1 MQERHLK
8 RDKYF
13 EEQAITT
20 EKYVMPFI
28 NSHKEIKPGM
38 RVLEI
43 GCGEGGN
50 LKPFLD
56 FGCLV
61 TGVDIL
67 ESKIANA
74 NKFFD
79 THPLKINLN
88 LIVNDIYNSGEEMNG
103 FFDIVFMRDVLEHI
117 HNQEKFMSFAKRFLK
132 PEGLFF
138 LGFPPWQYPFGGHQQ
153 MCTSRALSRMPY
165 IHLLPGPLY
174 PGLLKMFGES
184 KGLITDLL
192 EIRQTRIS
200 IERFKRIVRKENYTI
215 QKVDYYFINPNYE
228 VKFGLKPRL
237 QKKYISGTPYLR
249 NFFITTCYYLLSH
262 KAK

>member
-13 EEQAITT
+13 EEQSITT
-20 EKYVMPFI
+20 ERYVMPFI
-28 NSHKEIKPGM
+28 SSYKVIKPGM

-67 ESKIANA
+67 DSKINNA
-74 NKFFD
+74 NIFFAN
-79 THPLKINLN
+79 HPNRSNLT
-88 LIVNDIYNSGEEMNG
+88 LIIRDIYDAGSEFTE

-117 HNQEKFMSFAKRFLK
+117 HDQGKFMAFAKRFLK
-132 PEGLFF
+132 PDGLFF

-153 MCTSRALSRMPY
+153 MCQSRLLSRMPY
-165 IHLLPGPLY
+165 IHLLPGSLY
-174 PGLLKMFGES
+174 PGILRLFRES
-184 KGLITDLL
+184 EGLITDLL
-192 EIRQTRIS
+192 EIRQTRIT
-200 IERFKRIVRKENYTI
+200 IEQFLRVLKKENYAV

-228 VKFGLKPRL
+228 IKFGLRPRL
-237 QKKYISGTPYLR
+237 QRKFISGIPWLR
-249 NFFITTCYYLLSH
+249 NYFITTCYYLLSR
-262 KAK
+262 K